1 MKPETAGGR
10 VLLLLLLAAVL
21 TGTRADP
28 VPRAT
33 RLPPDAKDCHRARFK
48 SLSPQVLQAFRKA
61 KDAIEEWLR
70 KKDVSCSSRLFP
82 RAWDLQQLQVQ
93 ERPRALQAELALTL
107 KVLENMTDSALVPI
121 LDQPLHTL
129 RHIHSQLQACT
140 QPQPTAEPR
149 PVSRRLSRWLHRL
162 QEAQKKETPSC
173 LEDSVTSNLF
183 RLLIRDLK
191 CVASGDH
198 CCFPFRLCETGL
210 ARAIVSVQ
218 PQCRSFYD
226 WLISLTMMSSEFI
239 TDGEHSAGRQAA
251 ASLSLRL
258 PLAADTDLAPL
269 SSSQLRSPAWLTWQ
283 GGARARLRFQGELS
297 ISTLK
302 MKRSMRPEQR
312 VAAVGYSFCLLGRGN
327 GGGGLGPRAA
337 AGVEVPRV
345 FAG

>member
-1 MKPETAGGR
+1 MEVPARLKARLLHAGDGVAVLRSHLTKADKPIKVVTDHLDTIAQCGCHSAHHPGAVETDPAAAAGPECTVQGKTQARDTERDRGTPGQPRGRTRIPLSSQTPESSMKPETAGGR

-61 KDAIEEWLR
+61 KNAIEEWLR
-70 KKDVSCSSRLFP
+70 KKDVSCSARLFP

-162 QEAQKKETPSC
+162 QEAQRKETPGC

-191 CVASGDH
+191 CVASGD
-198 CCFPFRLCETGL
+198 
-210 ARAIVSVQ
+210 
-218 PQCRSFYD
+218 QC
-226 WLISLTMMSSEFI
+226 
-239 TDGEHSAGRQAA
+239 A
-251 ASLSLRL
+251 
-258 PLAADTDLAPL
+258 
-269 SSSQLRSPAWLTWQ
+269 
-283 GGARARLRFQGELS
+283 
-297 ISTLK
+297 
-302 MKRSMRPEQR
+302 
-312 VAAVGYSFCLLGRGN
+312 
-327 GGGGLGPRAA
+327 
-337 AGVEVPRV
+337 
-345 FAG
+345 